1 MAGLR
6 EALRGE
12 RHEVAT
18 GMTMGDVAHFGYR
31 CCTRPPLCRPSCRLA
46 AHQDPNE
53 SVTGIAKHRDAPA
66 IVGEA
71 SPACLTRL
79 QTQDGERPE
88 DTVGVGRAPG
98 GHVPVSRGGPTLP

>member
-1 MAGLR
+1 
-6 EALRGE
+6 
-12 RHEVAT
+12 
-18 GMTMGDVAHFGYR
+18 MTMGDVAHFGYR